1 MDHSVCSGEHYIQ
14 LRSSVSKKK
23 ITQLT
28 KDDAVSSSYQ
38 PTEESRKFKVHPT
51 SGRFVTGPLLGCKA
65 PVLCDVGLADAN
77 SDKSLRWPSSNS
89 DAAP

>member
-1 MDHSVCSGEHYIQ
+1 MFWGTLYS
-14 LRSSVSKKK
+14 

-38 PTEESRKFKVHPT
+38 PTEESRKLKVYPT

-89 DAAP
+89 DVAPWFIDDAELIAS